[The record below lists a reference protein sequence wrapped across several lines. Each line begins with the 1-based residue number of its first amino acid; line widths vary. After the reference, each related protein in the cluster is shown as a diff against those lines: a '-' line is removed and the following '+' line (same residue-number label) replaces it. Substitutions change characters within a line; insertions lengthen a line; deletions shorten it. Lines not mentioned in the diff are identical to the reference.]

1 MILKILS
8 KVTQLI
14 SQHIEHVKINILRKI
29 IYIF

>member
-8 KVTQLI
+8 KTQLI
-14 SQHIEHVKINILRKI
+14 SQHVEHVKINILRKI